1 MDKARFYANLRASKV
16 PLHPL
21 RIDGW
26 DGVIYL
32 RAQTVG
38 EINAYLLKGAQGQ
51 PETQPQP
58 GADPY
63 FIARSLARIVRGE
76 DGALLFDA
84 DDDAQMAELM
94 AELAETAPAIS
105 KQINDAYK
113 ALTAPTSAEVGPEG
127 N

>member
-58 GADPY
+58 GAGGGQPGGRP
-63 FIARSLARIVRGE
+63 ARRE
-76 DGALLFDA
+76 
-84 DDDAQMAELM
+84 
-94 AELAETAPAIS
+94 
-105 KQINDAYK
+105 
-113 ALTAPTSAEVGPEG
+113 
-127 N
+127 